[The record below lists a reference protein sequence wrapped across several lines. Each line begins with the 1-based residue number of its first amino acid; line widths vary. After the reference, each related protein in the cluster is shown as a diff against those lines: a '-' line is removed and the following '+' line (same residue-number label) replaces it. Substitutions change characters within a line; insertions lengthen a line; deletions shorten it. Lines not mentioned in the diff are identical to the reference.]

1 VLADLFD
8 RCQNGTNNFIIV
20 ASSSYSKARVW
31 TMHTMRA
38 VDLEQNGAPTEEQ
51 QRSRVSY
58 MSVPYFLSVSSF
70 TGYTTVQEACEQV
83 VGLQIVGVEYL
94 NEQNVLVTVLAAQPR
109 HYNAREGRM
118 EAGRPRTHRY
128 YYLHPGRH
136 DCVQTDAEDVLEDNP
151 SIFSCWRPQSS
162 GMWPTDD
169 AISLHS
175 GGGCTR
181 ELLVPAFGLAVVMPF
196 VAVVRMLET
205 TLDAVCTLTAV
216 MATHS
221 HNPFQ
226 TLQELFTVATYCVM
240 RGTCSNRGHS
250 PTCIHAPVNMVTHY
264 VPASRWGNPSLP
276 SITTVPWPCHAALL
290 LPSQPCTPRQQ
301 RYVLECLHSVHGIAS
316 VRVENHTVNK
326 LRSSWSGSLPGSG
339 EQQHHHV
346 AR

>member
-1 VLADLFD
+1 MVFTTPLTK
-8 RCQNGTNNFIIV
+8 RG
-20 ASSSYSKARVW
+20 
-31 TMHTMRA
+31 
-38 VDLEQNGAPTEEQ
+38 DLEIPTKSALLFFV
-51 QRSRVSY
+51 RGKKRKNVSY
-58 MSVPYFLSVSSF
+58 FFLLGEKTVF
-70 TGYTTVQEACEQV
+70 TTPLTRNTLSTNIPLTSLTSGFRIRTV
-83 VGLQIVGVEYL
+83 
-94 NEQNVLVTVLAAQPR
+94 R
-109 HYNAREGRM
+109 
-118 EAGRPRTHRY
+118 
-128 YYLHPGRH
+128 
-136 DCVQTDAEDVLEDNP
+136 CV
-151 SIFSCWRPQSS
+151 

-175 GGGCTR
+175 GGGCAR
-181 ELLVPAFGLAVVMPF
+181 ELLVPAFGLAVVMPL

>member
-1 VLADLFD
+1 
-8 RCQNGTNNFIIV
+8 
-20 ASSSYSKARVW
+20 
-31 TMHTMRA
+31 
-38 VDLEQNGAPTEEQ
+38 
-51 QRSRVSY
+51 
-58 MSVPYFLSVSSF
+58 
-70 TGYTTVQEACEQV
+70 
-83 VGLQIVGVEYL
+83 
-94 NEQNVLVTVLAAQPR
+94 
-109 HYNAREGRM
+109 M

-250 PTCIHAPVNMVTHY
+250 PTINQSTFYCSY
-264 VPASRWGNPSLP
+264 R
-276 SITTVPWPCHAALL
+276 
-290 LPSQPCTPRQQ
+290 
-301 RYVLECLHSVHGIAS
+301 
-316 VRVENHTVNK
+316 NK
-326 LRSSWSGSLPGSG
+326 I
-339 EQQHHHV
+339 
-346 AR
+346 

>member
-1 VLADLFD
+1 MHKVSVDMWLALEREILSRTLLAD
-8 RCQNGTNNFIIV
+8 
-20 ASSSYSKARVW
+20 
-31 TMHTMRA
+31 
-38 VDLEQNGAPTEEQ
+38 E
-51 QRSRVSY
+51 
-58 MSVPYFLSVSSF
+58 
-70 TGYTTVQEACEQV
+70 
-83 VGLQIVGVEYL
+83 VGVFANCTSPLTRPFEPQLLKGPLVVVAYATTCNRGHSRSWPL
-94 NEQNVLVTVLAAQPR
+94 PSRGEKVHPFNEQNVLVTVLAAQPR